1 MINNGI
7 LTNQIWQCELP
18 SEGPGLLGRDFSATS
33 KGGSCY
39 WVQQYEL
46 ITKLNDN
53 NENVIWPQKWELMY
67 DCLPKAVLKI
77 LEPVQKVWAMDA
89 LKFLPGTN
97 VLAEPQ
103 WSTEQG
109 AVHHYLRDPFRTFP
123 SPVVA
128 LIRMRM
134 PGWMYPYHLCSGVPH
149 ASEIERKF
157 FERLHGLNHLDYRG
171 SYDRFAKELSDFLT
185 VPAEDQVDAL
195 NGLILK
201 AEFES
206 DERLE
211 NHSNRKM
218 DDCPF

>member
-1 MINNGI
+1 MISNGI

-103 WSTEQG
+103 WSVVQD
-109 AVHHYLRDPFRTFP
+109 APYLRDPFRTFP

-134 PGWMYPYHLCSGVPH
+134 PGWLYPYHLCSGVPN
-149 ASEIERKF
+149 ASWIERKF
-157 FERLHGLNHLDYRG
+157 FERLHGLSHLDYRL
-171 SYDRFAKELSDFLT
+171 SYDTFAKELSDFLT
-185 VPAEDQVDAL
+185 VPAEDQVDVL
-195 NGLILK
+195 NGIILK

-211 NHSNRKM
+211 NHSKRKM